1 MGSMGF
7 SYDVHE
13 GVVIDE
19 PDAQDRWLEKY
30 GFVPDNFVPVLGQYQ
45 AIRNPNPRH
54 LVGTTVWATAGL
66 AGLNYMVSWAT
77 LGNSQL
83 VTAAQRRAMAVAGTA
98 MPKSPYGIALR
109 GAWWLSIG
117 IVSYDII
124 RPNMMISIREFLSS
138 LNPMNYNPF
147 MV

>member
-7 SYDVHE
+7 SYDVQE
-13 GVVIDE
+13 GVIIDE
-19 PDAQDRWLEKY
+19 PDAQDAWLEKY

-45 AIRNPNPRH
+45 AIRNPNPREI
-54 LVGTTVWATAGL
+54 VGNTAWATAGL

-83 VTAAQRRAMAVAGTA
+83 ITAAQRRAMAMAGTA
-98 MPKSPYGIALR
+98 MPKSPFGIGLR
-109 GAWWLSIG
+109 AAWWLSLG
-117 IVSYDII
+117 IVSYDIL
-124 RPNMMISIREFLSS
+124 RPNMEIALGEFLSS
-138 LNPMNYNPF
+138 LNPMNFSPF